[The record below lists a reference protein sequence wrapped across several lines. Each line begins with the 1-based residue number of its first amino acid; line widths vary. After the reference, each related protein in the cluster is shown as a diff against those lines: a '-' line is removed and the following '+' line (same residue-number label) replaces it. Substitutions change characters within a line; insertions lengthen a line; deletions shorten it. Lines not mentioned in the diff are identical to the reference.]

1 MSRVSTATGW
11 SDRRDDAHAA
21 GVRVLAA
28 LGAGVVAGVV
38 FGGIG
43 GRLAMLI
50 LRQRSPGTEGLT
62 TDAGFEIG
70 RVTLAG
76 SLGLAV
82 FGAITGIVFAVIYAA
97 ARLGLPG
104 AARVPA
110 AVLVGATFGGASFL
124 EPDGIDLLV
133 LESTWFAVVLFV
145 VLPAAAAGT
154 IAVLVERSARSQ
166 PWPAPWRI
174 APPGGLTTAARVIV
188 TGGVALFI
196 AAQGTQLIEDV
207 TTIL

>member
-1 MSRVSTATGW
+1 MSRASTATGW
-11 SDRRDDAHAA
+11 SDRRGDAHVAA
-21 GVRVLAA
+21 VRILAA
-28 LGAGVVAGVV
+28 LGAGAAAGVL
-38 FGGIG
+38 FGGVG
-43 GRLAMLI
+43 GRLVMLV

-82 FGAITGIVFAVIYAA
+82 FGAITGMLFAVIYTV

-110 AVLVGATFGGASFL
+110 AVLMGATLGGASFL

-133 LESTWFAVVLFV
+133 LESTWFAVVSFV
-145 VLPAAAAGT
+145 VLPAAAAT
-154 IAVLVERSARSQ
+154 MIALLIERSARSQ
-166 PWPAPWRI
+166 PWPAPWRV
-174 APPGGLTTAARVIV
+174 ALPGGPSLAARVIV
-188 TGGVALFI
+188 TGFVALLI

-207 TTIL
+207 TAIL